1 MLDLNKILYSLITR
15 INFYINQGIFR
26 VQLIIINYKYYINN
40 MKKEF
45 KVKCKNCGKIFT
57 VIEEE
62 TKFPIKGDKYFCCR
76 SCANTRHHSEE
87 TKQKISKGVR
97 TSEIFIQNNKLA
109 NLNKIGKFRNSGK
122 IHFCK
127 NCGKQL
133 NYNEIVRY
141 GKYLYCSDECK
152 NIYLTNN
159 THGGYRIGS
168 GIGKHGWYKGFYCD
182 STWELAFLIYHL
194 DHNLYIERCK
204 EYRKYTIN
212 NKEHIYIPDFITNEG
227 IIEIKGYKTKES
239 EAKRLQNPDIKCIYR
254 EDIYKY
260 IEYVKHQYNV
270 NNIQDLYE

>member
-1 MLDLNKILYSLITR
+1 
-15 INFYINQGIFR
+15 
-26 VQLIIINYKYYINN
+26 

-45 KVKCKNCGKIFT
+45 EVKCKNCGKIFT

-87 TKQKISKGVR
+87 TKLKISEGVKN
-97 TSEIFIQNNKLA
+97 SEIYQEN
-109 NLNKIGKFRNSGK
+109 NKIGIIKHSHPYNK
-122 IHFCK
+122 IHFCR
-127 NCGKQL
+127 NCGKQI
-133 NYNEIVRY
+133 N
-141 GKYLYCSDECK
+141 KYIYSSYKYCSDICK
-152 NIYLTNN
+152 NEYISKHT
-159 THGGYRIGS
+159 GGYRKGS
-168 GIGKHGWYKGFYCD
+168 GIGKHGWYKEFYCD

-239 EAKRLQNPDIKCIYR
+239 EAKRLQNPDIKCIYK
-254 EDIYKY
+254 EDIKKY
-260 IEYVKHQYNV
+260 IEYVKKQYNI

>member
-1 MLDLNKILYSLITR
+1 
-15 INFYINQGIFR
+15 
-26 VQLIIINYKYYINN
+26 

-45 KVKCKNCGKIFT
+45 EVKCKICGKKFT

-87 TKQKISKGVR
+87 TKLKISDSVKH
-97 TSEIFIQNNKLA
+97 SELFIQNNKIA
-109 NLNKIGKFRNSGK
+109 GLNKRGIKYNINRIYK
-122 IHFCK
+122 CK
-127 NCGKQL
+127 NCNKEIL
-133 NYNEIVRY
+133 SEEIYNY
-141 GKYLYCSDECK
+141 GKYKYCSEECAK
-152 NIYLTNN
+152 LYLSNHR
-159 THGGYRIGS
+159 HGGYRKGS

-194 DHNLYIERCK
+194 DHNLYIERCQ
-204 EYRKYTIN
+204 EHRKYVIN
-212 NKEHIYIPDFITNEG
+212 NKEHIYIPDFITDDG